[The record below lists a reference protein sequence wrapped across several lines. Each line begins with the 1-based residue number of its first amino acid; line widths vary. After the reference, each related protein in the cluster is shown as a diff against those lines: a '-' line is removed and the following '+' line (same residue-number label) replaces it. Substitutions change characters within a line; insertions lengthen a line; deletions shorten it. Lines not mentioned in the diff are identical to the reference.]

1 VEILLGRQ
9 EINPDKQ
16 NTSGRT
22 PLSFASGFG
31 REGVVKIVLR
41 RGGVNPDN
49 PDNLGQ
55 VPLLFVAA
63 SGHMWEW

>member
-1 VEILLGRQ
+1 
-9 EINPDKQ
+9 
-16 NTSGRT
+16 
-22 PLSFASGFG
+22 
-31 REGVVKIVLR
+31 VKIVLR